1 MKKNICEVRI
11 EGWEE
16 HEDKVTKILDNA
28 KVKYKEMTRHKIGE
42 NDNGEPQV
50 DFLIRF
56 EMNEKNF
63 YKIRKKL
70 SRYCFSMTV
79 GNPQ

>member
-1 MKKNICEVRI
+1 MKKDICEVRI
-11 EGWEE
+11 EGIGE
-16 HEDKVTKILDNA
+16 HEDKVTRILDKA
-28 KVKYKEMTRHKIGE
+28 RVRFKEMTRYRV
-42 NDNGEPQV
+42 NDEDGNR
-50 DFLIRF
+50 DIMFLIRF